1 MRILRTVF
9 YVCEEL
15 PLPSG
20 SDGHARHLIA
30 ASRDDYNQ
38 YRPHSSLSGLTP
50 REYAN
55 RSAVGQNPNRAN
67 QSTRPLWGAGHF
79 SRIFRGT

>member
-50 REYAN
+50 RE
-55 RSAVGQNPNRAN
+55 
-67 QSTRPLWGAGHF
+67 
-79 SRIFRGT
+79 